1 MSHVLQ
7 AALYYAELGYPVFPC
22 AGAVNPAPLTAH
34 GFQDASRDPAQIEA
48 WWTEFSSACIGLAA
62 AGLLVVDI
70 DGPDNPW
77 LAGDFE
83 KAMSLAAAPTSL
95 TPGGGRHHIFR
106 RPAGKSWRCTV
117 GRLAERV
124 DTRTDGGYIVV
135 PPSVRP
141 DGAYRWVAGCEL
153 DVPPDRLPEPPP
165 WLAAALDELAGH
177 ATSPASAPTSPRVAA
192 GGAEGNAIPSG
203 QRNATLTRLGGTMR
217 RVGMSQA
224 EIAAALL
231 RANADRCSPPLPP
244 GEVER
249 IAASV
254 ARYEPDQ
261 VATAV
266 AEDHFGQMYAQP
278 PAEEAAD
285 ACDPGPT
292 PERLLCIPGF
302 IADVMR
308 FTLDTAPYPERTL
321 AFCGAIALQ
330 ALLAGR
336 KVRDDADNRTNLYV
350 LGLANSGAGKDHPRK
365 INQRILL
372 EAGLAECL
380 GNSFAS
386 GEGIEDRLFTQPASL
401 FQVDELDGLLVKVN
415 QAKDGRHEQVLSTL
429 LQMYS
434 SASGVYVM
442 RAKAGKERTVIDQPC
457 LCLFGT
463 AIPKHFYE
471 SISPRMMTN
480 GFLARMLILES
491 QRRGQGREAQMR
503 PLPAEIVAT
512 ARWWAEYQPGDQPG
526 NLSAWHPVPNLVTAS
541 AEAGAALRQCRER
554 ADHEYG
560 RAEERNDPVAMAIW
574 ARTYEKAR
582 RLALIYACSENHA
595 APRISADAARWAC
608 EFVEHQTRRMLF
620 MAGSHASESDFDA
633 KRKRMLDVL
642 AKWHAQHG
650 DRGMP
655 FWMINRKLPWTMREH
670 EEVRDTLVTQR
681 LIEVR
686 INQTGGRPST
696 VYLLAAAR
704 GENPS
709 ESPSCAGE

>member
-1 MSHVLQ
+1 MSNVLQ

-22 AGAVNPAPLTAH
+22 AGAVNPAPLTPH
-34 GFQDASRDPAQIEA
+34 GFQDASLDPERIEA
-48 WWTEFSSACIGLAA
+48 WWTEFPSACIGLAA

-70 DGPDNPW
+70 DGPGNPW
-77 LAGDFE
+77 LAGDYE

-106 RPAGKSWRCTV
+106 RPAGKAWRCTV

-124 DTRTDGGYIVV
+124 DTRTDGGYIVA
-135 PPSVRP
+135 PPSIRP
-141 DGAYRWVAGCEL
+141 DGAYRWVEGCEL
-153 DVPPDRLPEPPP
+153 DVPRERLPEPPP
-165 WLAAALDELAGH
+165 WLVAQLDQLADRAAL
-177 ATSPASAPTSPRVAA
+177 APPPHTLPRVAS
-192 GGAEGNAIPSG
+192 GGAEGNSIPSG
-203 QRNATLTRLGGTMR
+203 QRNATLARLGGTMR

-224 EIAAALL
+224 EITAALL
-231 RANADRCSPPLPP
+231 RTNADRCRPPLPL

-266 AEDHFGQMYAQP
+266 AEDHFGQMYARP
-278 PAEEAAD
+278 PAEEAVENG
-285 ACDPGPT
+285 DPGPT
-292 PERLLCIPGF
+292 PEHLLCIPGF
-302 IADVMR
+302 VDDVMR

-442 RAKAGKERTVIDQPC
+442 RAKAGRERTVIDQPC

-491 QRRGQGREAQMR
+491 QRRGQGRESHVR
-503 PLPAEIVAT
+503 PVPADIAAA

-526 NLSAWHPVPNLVTAS
+526 NLSAWHPVPNLVPMS
-541 AEAGAALRQCRER
+541 PEAGDALRQCREQ

-574 ARTYEKAR
+574 ARAYEKAR
-582 RLALIYACSENHA
+582 RLALIYATSANRA
-595 APRISADAARWAC
+595 SPLIDADAARWAC

-681 LIEVR
+681 LIDVR

-696 VYLLAAAR
+696 VYLLAAACR
-704 GENPS
+704 ENES